1 MVTTLCIMRF
11 TQRYI
16 RTDVTCDINRMR
28 YLNERDG
35 SVEELLRSAVEYGL
49 DGALDD
55 GVGT

>member
-1 MVTTLCIMRF
+1 
-11 TQRYI
+11 
-16 RTDVTCDINRMR
+16 MR